1 MSSGQTP
8 THAQLD
14 HLVIAARTLD
24 EGVAWCEATLGVAP
38 GPGGE
43 HPLFGTHNRLLR
55 LACSFA
61 PRAYLE
67 IIAIDPAAVPRC
79 APGCRRWFDLD
90 DPALQ
95 AQLAQQGPQLVHWVA
110 AVPDLAAATAAW
122 RALGIDRGP
131 ALAASRPTPDGLLQW
146 QITVRDDGQRLY
158 GGALPTLIQWGV
170 THPSARITDAGLSLR
185 SLQLQHPQSAVLQQ
199 ALAAIGLGGVAV
211 TEGAA
216 GLTAVLGSPDGRE
229 RRLQSAGVGVKA
241 DGQPGHPRINPSDQK
256 PPRVP

>member
-1 MSSGQTP
+1 MSDGQTP
-8 THAQLD
+8 TQAQLD

-24 EGVAWCEATLGVAP
+24 EGVAWCEATLGVTP

-55 LACSFA
+55 LGCTFA

-79 APGCRRWFDLD
+79 APGSKRWFDLD

-95 AQLAQQGPQLVHWVA
+95 AQLAQQGPQPIHWVA

-122 RALGIDRGP
+122 RALGIERGP
-131 ALAASRPTPDGLLQW
+131 ILAASRPTPDGLLQW
-146 QITVRDDGQRLY
+146 QITVREDGQRLF
-158 GGALPTLIQWGV
+158 GGTLPTLIQWGA
-170 THPSARITDAGLSLR
+170 THPSARVTDAGLSLR
-185 SLQLQHPQSAVLQQ
+185 SLQLQHPQAEALQQ
-199 ALAAIGLGGVAV
+199 ALAAIGLGGVTV

-216 GLTAVLGSPDGRE
+216 GLSAVIDPPDH
-229 RRLQSAGVGVKA
+229 Q
-241 DGQPGHPRINPSDQK
+241 
-256 PPRVP
+256 PPRTL